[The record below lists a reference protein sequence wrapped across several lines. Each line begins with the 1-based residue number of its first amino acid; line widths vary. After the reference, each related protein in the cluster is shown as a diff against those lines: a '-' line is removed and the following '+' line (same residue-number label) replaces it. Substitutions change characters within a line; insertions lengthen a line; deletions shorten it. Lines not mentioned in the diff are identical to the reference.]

1 MMLRFRHV
9 KPMSKEMSKNSSREK
24 QNFNGATLLRR
35 PARLGDEV
43 YNAIYSQ
50 LMSHKIAPGGRI
62 SVDNLV
68 RELGVSQTPIRE
80 ALSRLEAQGLVVKTH
95 LIGYS
100 AADQLNRPRL
110 EQLYE
115 LRLLLEPFA
124 AAKAAHNMPD
134 ESIDA
139 LEAMAQRMTALEA
152 EDAQA
157 AYGQFAQRDSEF
169 HELIATGCGNDLVRE
184 ALSNLHTHVH
194 LFRLFYHARAT
205 SEANDE
211 HARIIAA
218 LRKRDA
224 DAAAEAMRCHI
235 ERSRERFMTFF
246 TRYAAV
252 S

>member
-1 MMLRFRHV
+1 M
-9 KPMSKEMSKNSSREK
+9 PKNSSREK

-124 AAKAAHNMPD
+124 AAKAAINMSEASIEVL
-134 ESIDA
+134 ESMARQMKA
-139 LEAMAQRMTALEA
+139 LET
-152 EDAQA
+152 EDPQA

-169 HELIATGCGNDLVRE
+169 HDLIAAGSGNDLVRE

-194 LFRLFYHARAT
+194 LFRLFYHSQAT
-205 SEANDE
+205 SEANEE
-211 HARIIAA
+211 HARIIGT
-218 LRKRDA
+218 LRQRDA
-224 DAAAEAMRCHI
+224 EAAADAMRGHI
-235 ERSRERFMTFF
+235 KRSRERFMMFF
-246 TRYAAV
+246 SRYPAA